1 MTMKINENE
10 RNTLDTYFRNG
21 NSKKF
26 NVLSALS
33 ECESCLE
40 LKITLVYNA
49 FCRFNSAVTNDENS
63 LANTER
69 LRKAYENCVKD
80 ICDYCD
86 ITDKKAA
93 FALFAQSLYKVERI
107 SKTNAKRIPYTLET
121 VKLRMLSLLCTLI
134 FDNCETTLTAFEVFM
149 LEEKKAAKSELQS
162 IESEI
167 RKLENGNKEF
177 KETCALFKIPADNPV
192 RLNKLRANGE
202 RIAQLKVDKED
213 AQKKYDDI
221 CNKSTETWESEFVK
235 KYGENAL

>member
-1 MTMKINENE
+1 MKMNEIE

-21 NSKKF
+21 NNKNF

-33 ECESCLE
+33 ECDSTIE
-40 LKITLVYNA
+40 LKISLVYNA

-69 LRKAYENCVKD
+69 LRKSYESCVKD
-80 ICDYCD
+80 ICEYCG

-93 FALFAQSLYKVERI
+93 FALFAQALYKVERVD
-107 SKTNAKRIPYTLET
+107 KTNAKRIPFTLET
-121 VKLRMLSLLCTLI
+121 VKLRTLSLLCTLI
-134 FDNCETTLTAFEVFM
+134 FDNCETTLTAFEAFI
-149 LEEKKAAKSELQS
+149 LEQKKAAKSELQAA
-162 IESEI
+162 ESEI
-167 RKLENGNKEF
+167 RKLENANKEF

-192 RLNKLRANGE
+192 RIEKLRANGE

-221 CNKSTETWESEFVK
+221 CAKSIETWESEFIK
-235 KYGENAL
+235 RYGENAL